1 MKILNRKCI
10 PFISTLIFIVLFSF
24 VIKAN
29 ANVNPIVDDAKLLS
43 QTEKIKLNKTI
54 EEIREKYNMDA
65 VIVTSNDLG
74 GKSPRD
80 YADDYY
86 DYNGYGLDNNKS
98 GLLLLIDMGDRNIW
112 ISTTGDAIKYFTDS
126 RINSIINDIGNY
138 LSDGRY
144 FDACDVFL
152 DKVENY
158 IEVGVPKGQYNY
170 SEEGNRLK
178 LLLISLAVSFIVS
191 SVVCIVVVN
200 SYKNTKSI
208 SSRNYV
214 DNNSI
219 VFTKR
224 RDIFVNTFTTRIK
237 IERND
242 SSGGG
247 SGSSTHTSSSGNT
260 HGGGGG
266 KF

>member
-1 MKILNRKCI
+1 MKKLNRKCI
-10 PFISTLIFIVLFSF
+10 PFISTLISLLLFSF
-24 VIKAN
+24 VVK

-43 QTEKIKLNKTI
+43 QTEKLELNKRV
-54 EEIREKYNMDA
+54 EKIREKYNMDA

-98 GLLLLIDMGDRNIW
+98 GLLLLIDMYDRNIW
-112 ISTTGDAIKYFTDS
+112 ISTTGDAIRYFTDS
-126 RINSIINDIGNY
+126 RINSIINDVGNY
-138 LSDGRY
+138 LSDKRY
-144 FDACDVFL
+144 FDACNVFL
-152 DKVENY
+152 DEVEHY
-158 IEVGVPKGQYNY
+158 IELGIPKDQYNY
-170 SEEGNRLK
+170 SENDSRLK
-178 LLLISLAVSFIVS
+178 VVLIALAVSLIAS
-191 SVVCIVVVN
+191 TVVCIVVVN
-200 SYKNTKSI
+200 SYKNTKSV

-224 RDIFVNTFTTRIK
+224 RDIFVNTFTTRTK
-237 IERND
+237 IERDN